1 MNKGTRVR
9 YGLAFSAIIIGFAI
23 IRVSIN
29 DAGTIREN
37 IVSCIPEELSEMF
50 DQEQSIICSNLQ
62 FQKSV
67 LVGGVSLGVGLA
79 ITGFIISF
87 VDIIKALMRN
97 NVDKTSLKV

>member
-1 MNKGTRVR
+1 MNKGNRLR
-9 YGLAFSAIIIGFAI
+9 YGLAFSAIIIGFII

-67 LVGGVSLGVGLA
+67 LVGGISLGVGLA
-79 ITGFIISF
+79 ITGFIIAF